1 MASSLRAQLEDDAAH
16 DWDVTPKIALAV
28 FLAPFVGA
36 AAVVLARA
44 DKSFFR
50 FLTREDSLLEWAQ
63 FVGFAAA
70 GVLAALAGRRLLAQE
85 RRLPAIMFFVFALG
99 CFVIAGEEIAWGQ
112 RLFGYDTPE
121 RLEEI
126 NEQRETT
133 VHNIGSVQDAANI
146 VFALVG
152 LYGSVGAWLLR
163 LRRPRWALRP
173 DVDLLIPPLF
183 LTSCFFVI
191 FGYKALRYAF
201 FPESGFTVTKL
212 GEWPELCLAFAF
224 AAYSFLTLR
233 RLRAVTVSRPG
244 RSC

>member
-1 MASSLRAQLEDDAAH
+1 M
-16 DWDVTPKIALAV
+16 
-28 FLAPFVGA
+28 
-36 AAVVLARA
+36 
-44 DKSFFR
+44 
-50 FLTREDSLLEWAQ
+50 
-63 FVGFAAA
+63 
-70 GVLAALAGRRLLAQE
+70 
-85 RRLPAIMFFVFALG
+85 
-99 CFVIAGEEIAWGQ
+99 IAGEEIAWGQ

-212 GEWPELCLAFAF
+212 GEWPELCLAFA
-224 AAYSFLTLR
+224 AYSFLTLR
-233 RLRAVTVSRPG
+233 RLRAVTVSRPS

>member
-85 RRLPAIMFFVFALG
+85 RRRVLRDRRRGDRLGPAPF
-99 CFVIAGEEIAWGQ
+99 
-112 RLFGYDTPE
+112 
-121 RLEEI
+121 
-126 NEQRETT
+126 
-133 VHNIGSVQDAANI
+133 
-146 VFALVG
+146 
-152 LYGSVGAWLLR
+152 R
-163 LRRPRWALRP
+163 LRHPGAARGDQRAAGSSSPSSASTAPWAHGFCDYGGLDGPCDR
-173 DVDLLIPPLF
+173 
-183 LTSCFFVI
+183 TSI
-191 FGYKALRYAF
+191 
-201 FPESGFTVTKL
+201 S
-212 GEWPELCLAFAF
+212 
-224 AAYSFLTLR
+224 
-233 RLRAVTVSRPG
+233 
-244 RSC
+244 